1 VFFYQYS
8 LLYRVF
14 LLTLQETNSKG
25 MKKIVVLTGAGMS
38 AASGLATFRGAGGLW
53 GEYPVQQVATSEGW
67 YKNPN
72 LVTNFYNDLRK
83 QLLSVSPNEGHC
95 ILAKLEKDFKVDI
108 ITQNVDDLHERAG
121 SSSVTHLHGELT
133 KVCSS
138 KSPNNPKYIK
148 TLAPKDYEVR
158 IGDLAEDGSQIRPFI
173 VWFGEAVPMIEQ
185 ASNLVQKADILI
197 IIGTSLQVYP
207 AAGLIHF
214 APKDCPIYVI
224 DPNSLALPENQHIT
238 HLEMGAVEGM
248 QTLYAKLLAKK
259 E

>member
-1 VFFYQYS
+1 
-8 LLYRVF
+8 
-14 LLTLQETNSKG
+14 

-53 GEYPVQQVATSEGW
+53 GEYPVQQVATPEGW
-67 YKNPN
+67 FKDPT
-72 LVTNFYNDLRK
+72 LVTNFYNGLRQ
-83 QLLSVSPNEGHC
+83 QLLTVEPNEGHR
-95 ILAKLEKDFKVDI
+95 ILAKLEKKFHVEI

-121 SSSVTHLHGELT
+121 STNVTHLHGELT

-148 TLAPKDYEVR
+148 TLTPEQYNVQ

-173 VWFGEAVPMIEQ
+173 VWFSEAVPMIEK
-185 ASNLVQKADILI
+185 ASNLVQEADILI

-214 APKDCPIYVI
+214 TSKKCPIYVI
-224 DPNSLALPENQHIT
+224 DPNSLSLPDTKNIT
-238 HLEMGAVEGM
+238 QLKMGAVEGM
-248 QTLYAKLLAKK
+248 TTLYETLLAKK
-259 E
+259 

>member
-1 VFFYQYS
+1 
-8 LLYRVF
+8 
-14 LLTLQETNSKG
+14 

-53 GEYPVQQVATSEGW
+53 GNYPVQQVATPEGW
-67 YKNPN
+67 LKDPT

-83 QLLSVSPNEGHC
+83 QLITVKPNEGHC
-95 ILAKLEKDFKVDI
+95 ILAKLEDSFKVEI

-121 SSSVTHLHGELT
+121 STCITHLHGELT

-148 TLAPKDYEVR
+148 RLSHKQYEVK

-173 VWFGEAVPMIEQ
+173 VWFGEAVPMIER

-214 APKDCPIYVI
+214 VSEGCPIYVI
-224 DPNSLALPENQHIT
+224 DPNSLSLPSNKNIT
-238 HLEMGAVEGM
+238 HLKMGAIEGM
-248 QTLYAKLLAKK
+248 ISLYDKLMAKK
-259 E
+259 